1 MDETRRGAGQHRQA
15 RPSVLAH
22 VAVPGITELRAHN
35 RRLHL
40 SVGDDGVGGA
50 IADGSG
56 LVGLTDRVEALGG
69 TILIDS
75 PPGQSTKLE
84 VDLPINLVERTS
96 GYAYGKK
103 RFR

>member
-1 MDETRRGAGQHRQA
+1 
-15 RPSVLAH
+15 
-22 VAVPGITELRAHN
+22 VANVELRARN

-40 SVGDDGVGGA
+40 SVRDDGVGGA

-75 PPGQSTKLE
+75 TPGHGTKLE

-96 GYAYGKK
+96 G
-103 RFR
+103 

>member
-1 MDETRRGAGQHRQA
+1 MAAYFVAFEALANTAKHA
-15 RPSVLAH
+15 RASVAH
-22 VAVPGITELRAHN
+22 VELRPHN

-40 SVGDDGVGGA
+40 SVRDDGVGGA

-75 PPGQSTKLE
+75 PPGQGTKLE
-84 VDLPINLVERTS
+84 VDLPIDLVERTS
-96 GYAYGKK
+96 
-103 RFR
+103 R

>member
-1 MDETRRGAGQHRQA
+1 VAAYYVASEALANTAKHA
-15 RPSVLAH
+15 RASVAN
-22 VAVPGITELRAHN
+22 VELRARN

-40 SVGDDGVGGA
+40 SVRDDGVGGA

-75 PPGQSTKLE
+75 TPGHGTKLE

-96 GYAYGKK
+96 G
-103 RFR
+103 

>member
-1 MDETRRGAGQHRQA
+1 MPAAYYVASEALANTAKHA
-15 RPSVLAH
+15 RASVAN
-22 VAVPGITELRAHN
+22 VELRAHN

-40 SVGDDGVGGA
+40 SVRDDGVGGA

-75 PPGQSTKLE
+75 TPGHGTKLE
-84 VDLPINLVERTS
+84 VDLPINLVDRTS
-96 GYAYGKK
+96 G
-103 RFR
+103 